1 MKAAELRS
9 LSDGELQTKLDEIYE
24 EMMNLR
30 FNMSIGQQRD
40 VTRLTELK
48 RDVAR
53 IKTIL
58 RERQIARQLAAE
70 AR

>member
-70 AR
+70 R

>member
-1 MKAAELRS
+1 MKATELRD
-9 LSDGELQTKLDEIYE
+9 LTEGELLSKLDESYE
-24 EMMNLR
+24 EILNLR

-40 VTRLTELK
+40 NNRLKEVK

-58 RERQIARQLAAE
+58 RERQLAAE
-70 AR
+70 ID

>member
-1 MKAAELRS
+1 MKASELRD
-9 LSDGELQTKLDEIYE
+9 LTEGELLGKLDESYE
-24 EMMNLR
+24 EMMNLS

-40 VTRLTELK
+40 HNRIGEVK

-58 RERQIARQLAAE
+58 RERQLAAE
-70 AR
+70 IE

>member
-1 MKAAELRS
+1 MKATELRDLTDS
-9 LSDGELQTKLDEIYE
+9 ELHVKMDESYE
-24 EMMNLR
+24 ELLNLR

-40 VTRLTELK
+40 HNRLQDVK

-58 RERQIARQLAAE
+58 RERQLAAE
-70 AR
+70 AE

>member
-1 MKAAELRS
+1 MKAAELRA

-70 AR
+70 R

>member
-1 MKAAELRS
+1 MKATELRDLTES
-9 LSDGELQTKLDEIYE
+9 ELLVKQDESYE
-24 EMMNLR
+24 ELLNLR

-40 VTRLTELK
+40 HNRLKEVK

-58 RERQIARQLAAE
+58 RERQLAAE
-70 AR
+70 IE

>member
-1 MKAAELRS
+1 MKAAALRA

-70 AR
+70 R

>member
-1 MKAAELRS
+1 MKATELRDLTDS
-9 LSDGELQTKLDEIYE
+9 ELLVKQDEAYE
-24 EMMNLR
+24 ELLNLR

-40 VTRLTELK
+40 HNRLKDVK

-58 RERQIARQLAAE
+58 RERQLAAE
-70 AR
+70 IE

>member
-1 MKAAELRS
+1 MKTTELRD
-9 LSDGELQTKLDEIYE
+9 LTEGELLVKLDESYE
-24 EMMNLR
+24 EILNLR

-40 VTRLTELK
+40 HNRLKEVK

-58 RERQIARQLAAE
+58 RERQLAAE
-70 AR
+70 ID